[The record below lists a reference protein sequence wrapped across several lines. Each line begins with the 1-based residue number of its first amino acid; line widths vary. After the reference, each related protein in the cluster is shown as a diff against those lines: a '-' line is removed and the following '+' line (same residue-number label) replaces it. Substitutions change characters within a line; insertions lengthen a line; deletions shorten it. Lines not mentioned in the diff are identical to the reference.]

1 MGQVCAENSLAE
13 SGTVY
18 AWGANDNGQLGLG
31 DRESRAVPTQIT
43 DLGHVRVKYL
53 ACGWSHSMI
62 LTDKGLWVFGAGSHG
77 QLGLGDRDDKL
88 TPHLIAFLEGSKV
101 AQWKSISCGFSH
113 NALLLDNG
121 NVYTWGS
128 GLFGQL
134 GHGDNED
141 LLIPRLLSALV
152 GTHFTSV
159 ACGSFHTVA
168 VNGKC
173 AFFFLFPELLR

>member
-1 MGQVCAENSLAE
+1 
-13 SGTVY
+13 VY
-18 AWGANDNGQLGLG
+18 SWGANDHGQLGLG
-31 DRESRAVPTQIT
+31 DTESRPVPTPIT
-43 DLGHVRVKYL
+43 ELGQVRVKSL

-77 QLGLGDRDDKL
+77 QLGLGDRDDKHA
-88 TPHLIAFLEGSKV
+88 PHLIAFLEGSKV
-101 AQWKSISCGFSH
+101 AQWKSVSCGFSH

-128 GLFGQL
+128 GLYGQL
-134 GHGDNED
+134 GHGDSED
-141 LLIPRLLSALV
+141 ALIPKLLSALV

-168 VNGKC
+168 VNGKRYVAC
-173 AFFFLFPELLR
+173 SAWANRGY